1 MSFMNLNLSDI
12 KGSGRSDI
20 RFYERNIKIAKGSD
34 AKLKLVYWIFVY
46 YKFTGLIFE
55 SNKFIGLTQ
64 FKENIL
70 VVLFICCR

>member
-1 MSFMNLNLSDI
+1 MSLKNLNLSDI
-12 KGSGRSDI
+12 KGSDI
-20 RFYERNIKIAKGSD
+20 RFFERNIDSAMGSD